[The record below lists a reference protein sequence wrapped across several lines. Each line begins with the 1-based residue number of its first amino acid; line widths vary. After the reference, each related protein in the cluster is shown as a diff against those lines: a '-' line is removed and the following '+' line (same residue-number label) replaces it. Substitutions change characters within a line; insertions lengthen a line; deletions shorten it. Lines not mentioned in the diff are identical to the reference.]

1 MTLYSTNCPRCN
13 VLKSKLD
20 EKNIS
25 YEICSDTTKMS
36 ELGIEYLPMLD
47 TGKELLNFK
56 DALKFL
62 NQEAE

>member
-20 EKNIS
+20 EKNIP
-25 YEICSDTTKMS
+25 YDICSDTNKMS

-47 TGKELLNFK
+47 TGEKLLSFKEALNF
-56 DALKFL
+56 L
-62 NQEAE
+62 NKEAE